1 MKVTIKNE
9 MTWVGIGRDFAN
21 RSKKSIERTLKEMTG
36 ADDCEITEIINEEE
50 DDDE

>member
-9 MTWVGIGRDFAN
+9 LTWVGINREFAN
-21 RSKKSIERTLKEMTG
+21 QSEKKIKRTLKELTG

-50 DDDE
+50 EDDK